1 MQVDAFSVLSDVWR
15 LLNFR
20 SCSRTIL
27 SRRSKTQSKNRSARE
42 LQEALRK
49 QCFGSLEIRCGRF
62 GRDFQVKADSFEF
75 QPLRDLLDAEEA
87 FAWSKSTWDA
97 FLSGDIFGTLANSS
111 NGPA

>member
-1 MQVDAFSVLSDVWR
+1 M
-15 LLNFR
+15 
-20 SCSRTIL
+20 
-27 SRRSKTQSKNRSARE
+27 
-42 LQEALRK
+42 
-49 QCFGSLEIRCGRF
+49 
-62 GRDFQVKADSFEF
+62 KADSFEF